1 MSRLEPKPDRAPR
14 HLDQRFLSAGFIGS
28 AEILTQVSA
37 QGMAKAPA
45 ILSRQDRGRRG
56 TPKELHHF
64 PPRNPP
70 TAIAAAHAPEV
81 MSNCGKIERRFS
93 QPQVQYADYRPAGIF
108 GKAQKIRLPVKYNRV
123 TGQPHPGSPLVA
135 DDYVGH
141 FVRAKETPN
150 VKKAASHDNP
160 NTIPGSVVSILPWAG
175 AA

>member
-1 MSRLEPKPDRAPR
+1 M
-14 HLDQRFLSAGFIGS
+14 
-28 AEILTQVSA
+28 AEAS
-37 QGMAKAPA
+37 A

-56 TPKELHHF
+56 APKELHHF

-93 QPQVQYADYRPAGIF
+93 QPQVQYADHRPAGIF
-108 GKAQKIRLPVKYNRV
+108 GKAQKIRLSVKYNRV

-141 FVRAKETPN
+141 VLRAKETRN
-150 VKKAASHDNP
+150 VKRAASHDNP
-160 NTIPGSVVSILPWAG
+160 NTILGSVVSIMR
-175 AA
+175 